1 VAANPRSKLIHKV
14 MTLGK
19 KVANERAFRER
30 QRFGELLAGPSLE
43 HSREQHPLA
52 DFRIAE
58 VLHQSE
64 VVKVSLHSAAN
75 ARGLTD
81 VQGLKV
87 TPKAPS
93 KYVHARP
100 VGHLS
105 EAELRKLVLESRAH
119 ELRLEIIRFN
129 EAADKFLKWADGEH
143 GDHENTPK
151 RLRTSFASLLRFF
164 GSKPV
169 PSIIEGPINDYMAG
183 GGWSIRSK
191 RSGFGTTFTL

>member
-93 KYVHARP
+93 KYIHARP

-105 EAELRKLVLESRAH
+105 EINGVNQVVPARISGLESQTRSNQHASEGTIREMAH
-119 ELRLEIIRFN
+119 PVLGRRSAILSTNRLGGHRTRQERRNENRSGAAEIGTRRQS
-129 EAADKFLKWADGEH
+129 ARTAL
-143 GDHENTPK
+143 GDHQ
-151 RLRTSFASLLRFF
+151 
-164 GSKPV
+164 
-169 PSIIEGPINDYMAG
+169 IQ
-183 GGWSIRSK
+183 
-191 RSGFGTTFTL
+191 

>member
-64 VVKVSLHSAAN
+64 VVKVSHSTRPRRSYAALRSTGCWVGGN
-75 ARGLTD
+75 ETLRGAWNDPMNGAVSGRSVAAHRRLLQTR
-81 VQGLKV
+81 
-87 TPKAPS
+87 A
-93 KYVHARP
+93 A
-100 VGHLS
+100 
-105 EAELRKLVLESRAH
+105 LE
-119 ELRLEIIRFN
+119 
-129 EAADKFLKWADGEH
+129 
-143 GDHENTPK
+143 
-151 RLRTSFASLLRFF
+151 RTL
-164 GSKPV
+164 
-169 PSIIEGPINDYMAG
+169 
-183 GGWSIRSK
+183 
-191 RSGFGTTFTL
+191 